1 LNRQIIE
8 AKNIIVIN
16 LLYLGDL
23 IFSTPFLRNLRRN
36 YPTAKID
43 LVVNANF
50 SELLANNPYVDHLFP
65 YNKAWSL
72 RESLAFAGQLRK
84 GQYDL
89 GLNIHGSFRSNVL
102 LTLIN
107 PAYRVGFANG
117 FIQFALDKRLKP
129 LANAHMVD
137 VYLHFLRDLGITD
150 LDDEGLELRV
160 SESALRQ
167 MDLFLEKK
175 LVSPTTCLIGLNIG
189 GTWPTKRWTIEGF
202 AKLADELQLNYHC
215 KVIFLG
221 SSGDLPRVRKIVNL
235 MKTTPLLATGRT
247 NLSELAALVKR
258 CALVISNDS
267 GPVHVAAAVG
277 TPTITIFGPSDEIK
291 YRPYG
296 KDHLIVKSNAPCR
309 PCGKHECPLQHHKC
323 MRDIGVEEVLAQV
336 RIILGRY

>member
-1 LNRQIIE
+1 MNRQIIE

-277 TPTITIFGPSDEIK
+277 TPTITIFGPSTRLNTAHTEKTI
-291 YRPYG
+291 
-296 KDHLIVKSNAPCR
+296 
-309 PCGKHECPLQHHKC
+309 
-323 MRDIGVEEVLAQV
+323 
-336 RIILGRY
+336 